1 VHKPRQEELEQ
12 KLFRIKSQG
21 DWMAATVESR
31 TTAKRDGSTNWLAL
45 GAIAGPVLF
54 ILAWIIL
61 GFARPGYSV
70 VRQSVSALGIG
81 PHGGLMNTAFVVGAL
96 LIFAG
101 VFGINQSIRAS
112 SDTRTGIRRLCMVL
126 LALPAIGM
134 LWAGIFN
141 MHWITL
147 HNIGAGLA
155 FTAPVL
161 AFLVAGIIL
170 RRSPRRRG
178 MGDWLILASP
188 LTVALLIGF
197 LTSAPLSALKSV
209 DGGGTLGIWERV
221 LILEVFWW
229 YVILGWRAL
238 HDQREAS
245 IPQSA
250 T

>member
-1 VHKPRQEELEQ
+1 
-12 KLFRIKSQG
+12 
-21 DWMAATVESR
+21 MAATVESH
-31 TTAKRDGSTNWLAL
+31 TTARRDGSANWLAL

-54 ILAWIIL
+54 ILTWIIL

-81 PHGGLMNTAFVVGAL
+81 PHGGLMDTAFVVGAL

-101 VFGINQSIRAS
+101 IFGINQSVRAS
-112 SDTRTGIRRLCMVL
+112 SDTRAGIRRLCMVL

-141 MHWITL
+141 MHRITL

-155 FTAPVL
+155 FTAPIL
-161 AFLVAGIIL
+161 AFLVAGIVL
-170 RRSPRRRG
+170 RRSSGQRG
-178 MGDWLILASP
+178 IGDWLILASP

-197 LTSAPLSALKSV
+197 FTSAPLSALKSV

-221 LILEVFWW
+221 LILEVFVW

-238 HDQREAS
+238 HSRREAS
-245 IPQSA
+245 IRQSA
-250 T
+250 A